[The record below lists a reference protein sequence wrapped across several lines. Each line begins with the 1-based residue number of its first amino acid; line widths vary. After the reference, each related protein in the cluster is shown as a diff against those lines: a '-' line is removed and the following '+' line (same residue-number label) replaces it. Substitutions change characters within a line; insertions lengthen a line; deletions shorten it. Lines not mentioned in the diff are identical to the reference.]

1 MDAIDSVDVKST
13 HPRPHETDETTSTG
27 APSTSGIRGTDRGC
41 AQPACRPRAP
51 FGYDAGVLFS
61 RPVVCTV
68 SDAAVQ
74 VSPVPECP
82 RTAEELGLNV
92 ELDRQVSGP
101 AAGAR
106 GAWGT
111 RPAGEGRRASSS
123 PPRALRLDHGLVFE
137 VMKRVLLFK
146 PEEVCFIRNLSNG
159 LLKSP

>member
-1 MDAIDSVDVKST
+1 MKST

-123 PPRALRLDHGLVFE
+123 PPRALRLDHGLGVVQSTSLHLFAHFE
-137 VMKRVLLFK
+137 SKPGGGDIKRQAWRGRL
-146 PEEVCFIRNLSNG
+146 
-159 LLKSP
+159 